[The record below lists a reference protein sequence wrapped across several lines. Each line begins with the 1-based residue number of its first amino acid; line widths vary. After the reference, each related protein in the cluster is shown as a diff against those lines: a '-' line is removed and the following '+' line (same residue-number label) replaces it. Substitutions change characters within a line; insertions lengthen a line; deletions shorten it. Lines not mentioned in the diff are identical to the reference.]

1 MHIQYCT
8 YAELQEMTPSSV
20 VVDGSL
26 MVMPFTNAELSNQAA
41 NVMSERA
48 NSPGLIWAILDAQRV
63 GFVQVVNAAFLASQS
78 TWFGYVAQDA
88 FAGRRW
94 LALALEALGKQK
106 HFLGFNDG
114 KWAGAL
120 AAFGLARRSWALQ
133 NYPQKAN
140 TFFYPQYAR
149 HYADAELTLL
159 SLQAGVYA
167 YEPNSVLVELDWDK
181 DSASVDE
188 ADRLLFTQ
196 RKAAQFDGKVL
207 NPVLLDMLA

>member
-1 MHIQYCT
+1 
-8 YAELQEMTPSSV
+8 
-20 VVDGSL
+20 
-26 MVMPFTNAELSNQAA
+26 
-41 NVMSERA
+41 
-48 NSPGLIWAILDAQRV
+48 
-63 GFVQVVNAAFLASQS
+63 VNAAFLASQS

-94 LALALEALGKQK
+94 LALALEALGEQK

-120 AAFGLARRSWALQ
+120 AAFGLGRRSWALQ

-140 TFFYPQYAR
+140 AFFYPQYAR

-159 SLQAGVYA
+159 ALQAGVYA
-167 YEPNSVLVELDWDK
+167 YEPNSVLVEVDWDK

-207 NPVLLDMLA
+207 DPVLLDMLA